1 MNTEINGKSTGV
13 PQTPASAWLAK
24 PKTNTGA
31 PLRLFCFPYAGGG
44 ASIYRNWSMPLP
56 IVELLPVQLPGRET
70 RIKEAPYTNA
80 RSLVRAMGQALLPH
94 FDRPFCFFGHSM
106 GALLAFEL
114 AREIRREYAL
124 SPRHIFVSGRRA
136 PALPRQNKMIHNL
149 PQKDIIEKLREL
161 NGTLP
166 PALEH
171 LELVQLLLPMLK
183 ADFAIC
189 ETYEY
194 KSEEPL
200 NCGISAFGGLD
211 DTYVRREHM
220 EGWGEQTTGEF
231 KLRMLP
237 GTHFFL
243 HESQEVLLQILF
255 RELHR
260 IRNKPIVGR
269 KLLRVS
275 SDSERWCET

>member
-1 MNTEINGKSTGV
+1 MNTQINGKPTGLR
-13 PQTPASAWLAK
+13 QMPATAWLAK
-24 PKTNTGA
+24 PKISNDAT
-31 PLRLFCFPYAGGG
+31 LRLFCFPYAGGG
-44 ASIYRNWSMPLP
+44 ASIYRGWSAPLP
-56 IVELLPVQLPGRET
+56 MVELLPVQLPGRET
-70 RIKEAPYTNA
+70 RLKEAPYSNA
-80 RSLVRAMGQALLPH
+80 RSLLRAMGQALLPY

-136 PALPRQNKMIHNL
+136 PAVPLQNKIIHNL
-149 PQKDIIEKLREL
+149 PQKDFIEKLREL

-166 PALEH
+166 AALEH

-194 KSEEPL
+194 KPEEPL

-211 DTYVRREHM
+211 DAHVKREHM
-220 EGWGEQTTGEF
+220 EGWREQTTGEF

-237 GTHFFL
+237 GNHFFL
-243 HESQEVLLQILF
+243 HESQQVLLQILF
-255 RELHR
+255 RELHC
-260 IRNKPIVGR
+260 IRNKQFGTNPLAVA
-269 KLLRVS
+269 S
-275 SDSERWCET
+275 NSEKWCES